1 MKSSIAE
8 PVRYSMLLL
17 RSCTARGTA
26 PNQPVERARGTV
38 GVGVEVGDR
47 AAHRQRSPHR
57 GMTNR

>member
-47 AAHRQRSPHR
+47 AAHRQR
-57 GMTNR
+57 